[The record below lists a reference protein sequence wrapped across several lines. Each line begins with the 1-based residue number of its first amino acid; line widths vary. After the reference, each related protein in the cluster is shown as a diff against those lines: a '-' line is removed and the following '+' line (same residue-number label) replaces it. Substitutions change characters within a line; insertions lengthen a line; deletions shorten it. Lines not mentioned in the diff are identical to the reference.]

1 MRRSIQFW
9 IIIVLCLL
17 GVSRASAQFT
27 EPSSNAGS
35 SVAINFG
42 DPDTAFAKR
51 LWSSMQQP
59 GLLHSMLLDH
69 FTEMNE
75 LSIDTGKDSTIF
87 ELSTKA
93 FGKHKHK
100 KHIFLVTEIEDPRQ
114 ITHLEP
120 FSMIDFNRVD
130 GFFLGLGSSGMFDFG
145 PHDEFGVNAGG
156 GYGFANKRWQAFAG
170 GEFRIPLS
178 AQQEMRDTVFEHVFA
193 VPATIAIGAEFHNI
207 TSTDD
212 AWRTRRMENAAYAFF
227 AREDF
232 RDYYKIAGYSG
243 YVAFRPTR
251 HQEIKVEWRSDNY
264 ESRDQQVFF
273 GRWGGGKVLPPNP
286 IVNEGRMNSV
296 VLTFQEER
304 ARPVGSR
311 SMNLFADSVSFEQL
325 IGTSSV
331 VQFEL
336 GHMPGADYGFNRYLI
351 DTRNFVPLTHF
362 LAFDSRVRFEATT
375 GDLTQQ
381 KAEFIGGPGTL
392 PGIYNKSIGG
402 NRMILVNTEIRFN
415 LAELSKVFGPDIQI
429 VFNNDLGYVGLTSES
444 SIVKGFEGLQ
454 FNTLAY
460 NIGAALGFVSGI
472 QIGASWRT
480 DIKDTPRVVFR
491 LERPF

>member
-1 MRRSIQFW
+1 
-9 IIIVLCLL
+9 
-17 GVSRASAQFT
+17 
-27 EPSSNAGS
+27 
-35 SVAINFG
+35 
-42 DPDTAFAKR
+42 
-51 LWSSMQQP
+51 
-59 GLLHSMLLDH
+59 
-69 FTEMNE
+69 
-75 LSIDTGKDSTIF
+75 
-87 ELSTKA
+87 
-93 FGKHKHK
+93 
-100 KHIFLVTEIEDPRQ
+100 
-114 ITHLEP
+114 
-120 FSMIDFNRVD
+120 
-130 GFFLGLGSSGMFDFG
+130 
-145 PHDEFGVNAGG
+145 
-156 GYGFANKRWQAFAG
+156 
-170 GEFRIPLS
+170 
-178 AQQEMRDTVFEHVFA
+178 
-193 VPATIAIGAEFHNI
+193 
-207 TSTDD
+207 
-212 AWRTRRMENAAYAFF
+212 
-227 AREDF
+227 
-232 RDYYKIAGYSG
+232 
-243 YVAFRPTR
+243 
-251 HQEIKVEWRSDNY
+251 
-264 ESRDQQVFF
+264 
-273 GRWGGGKVLPPNP
+273 
-286 IVNEGRMNSV
+286 
-296 VLTFQEER
+296 
-304 ARPVGSR
+304 
-311 SMNLFADSVSFEQL
+311 L